1 MTNYD
6 EMTLTLT
13 RIEVCDLLLACI
25 SADEISGAEKWM
37 KLHDKIKEQLNKADE
52 Q

>member
-1 MTNYD
+1 MKNYE

-25 SADEISGAEKWM
+25 SAEEVSGAEKWM
-37 KLHDKIKEQLNKADE
+37 KLHDKIKKQLDKADE